1 MDGGCSSWRKRF
13 TMSFGEHRGAEPRAA
28 IPGRSDPML
37 RIINAVQTLQVD
49 VGHSRYSISIGS
61 GLLANRELLEARIR
75 GRDLLIV
82 TNTTVAR
89 LYLATLT
96 GSLAGKRVAECILP
110 DGEQHKALQTAAW
123 VFDAL
128 VGNKMNRDATVLAL
142 GGGVVG
148 DIAGFAAACYQR
160 GVGYVQMP
168 TTLLAQVDSS
178 VGGKTGV
185 NHSGGKNLIGAFYQ
199 PQAVIADTDALSTLP
214 DRELKSGLAEVIKHG
229 VVWDPML
236 FTWLERNTAQLLA
249 RDAEALTYAISRSCE
264 IKATV
269 VARDEREHDLRA
281 ILNFGHTFGHAIEA
295 ATGYEKYL
303 HGEAVALGMIIA
315 ADLSCRMGLVD
326 AAVKERLGDTLAR
339 AGLPTEAPR
348 IGAARAYELMQMD
361 KKVLGGALRL
371 VLLEKL
377 GRAIVTDQYPKAA
390 LESTLAEH
398 FQ

>member
-1 MDGGCSSWRKRF
+1 M
-13 TMSFGEHRGAEPRAA
+13 
-28 IPGRSDPML
+28 
-37 RIINAVQTLQVD
+37 QTLQVD
-49 VGHSRYSISIGS
+49 LGASSYPITIGS
-61 GLLANRELLEARIR
+61 GLLTDRKLLEAQIP

-82 TNTTVAR
+82 TNTTVAK
-89 LYLATLT
+89 LYLAKLT
-96 GSLAGKRVAECILP
+96 GSFSQRHIAECILP
-110 DGEQHKALQTAAW
+110 DGEQHKTLQTAGW
-123 VFDAL
+123 VLDAL
-128 VGNKMNRDATVLAL
+128 VANKMNRDATVLAL

-148 DIAGFAAACYQR
+148 DIAGFAASCYQR
-160 GVGYVQMP
+160 GIGYVQMP

-236 FTWLERNTAQLLA
+236 FTWLERNIAQLLA
-249 RDAEALTYAISRSCE
+249 RDAESLTYAISRSCE

-269 VARDEREHDLRA
+269 VARDEREHNLRA

-295 ATGYEKYL
+295 ATSYEKYL

-315 ADLSCRMGLVD
+315 TDLSCRMGLVD
-326 AAVKERLGDTLAR
+326 AAVKERLRDMLAR

-361 KKVLGGALRL
+361 KKVSGGALRL

-398 FQ
+398 FK